1 MTNTLKSKRIFRIDR
16 FIVPAASEIEFLNT
30 VAETNSVFDAMA
42 GCVQRHV
49 LKQQRSSSEAVFLT
63 VVEWESVE
71 AIQKARE
78 AVVIKHAKMGLDPQE
93 MFQRLNIQA
102 DLGTF
107 VPAFESE

>member
-16 FIVPAASEIEFLNT
+16 FIVPAA
-30 VAETNSVFDAMA
+30 SVFDAMA